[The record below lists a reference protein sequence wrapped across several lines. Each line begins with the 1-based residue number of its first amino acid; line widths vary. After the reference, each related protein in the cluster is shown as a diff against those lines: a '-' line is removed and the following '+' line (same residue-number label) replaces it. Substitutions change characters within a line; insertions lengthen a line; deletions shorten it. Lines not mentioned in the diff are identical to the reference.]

1 MTTTEFGD
9 SDDVAWHLFRM
20 LDEAPDWPAIEAK
33 IPGGVAGIVVPVY
46 AVSYL
51 PDTNRVQMHVSLPAM
66 ASVLVDLQEGG
77 GGT

>member
-1 MTTTEFGD
+1 
-9 SDDVAWHLFRM
+9 
-20 LDEAPDWPAIEAK
+20 
-33 IPGGVAGIVVPVY
+33 VVPVY